1 MCTDC
6 LVTDKSGVYVTL
18 DFFVCCGV
26 SAIIVVRN
34 KVVISVIWKIGNSVN
49 YKFILDTPFSV
60 MHARV
65 AAILVKSPSSFSFS
79 KLNKL
84 KCELYAQTI
93 ASKIKFNINPLTQIN
108 QCAFVLMV

>member
-1 MCTDC
+1 
-6 LVTDKSGVYVTL
+6 LWSFSNL
-18 DFFVCCGV
+18 
-26 SAIIVVRN
+26 IVVRN
-34 KVVISVIWKIGNSVN
+34 KVVISVIWKIGNSAN

-65 AAILVKSPSSFSFS
+65 AAILVKSSSFSFS

-84 KCELYAQTI
+84 KCELHAKTI

-108 QCAFVLMV
+108 QCEFVLM

>member
-1 MCTDC
+1 MFNDVG
-6 LVTDKSGVYVTL
+6 LIQEVIVVRNLLWSFSNL
-18 DFFVCCGV
+18 
-26 SAIIVVRN
+26 IVVRN
-34 KVVISVIWKIGNSVN
+34 KVVISVIWKIGNSAN

-65 AAILVKSPSSFSFS
+65 AAILVKSPSSFS

-84 KCELYAQTI
+84 KCELHAQTI

-108 QCAFVLMV
+108 QCAFVLM

>member
-1 MCTDC
+1 MFNDVG
-6 LVTDKSGVYVTL
+6 LIQEV
-18 DFFVCCGV
+18 
-26 SAIIVVRN
+26 IVVRNLLWSFSNLIFVRN
-34 KVVISVIWKIGNSVN
+34 KVVISVIWKIGNSAN

-84 KCELYAQTI
+84 KCELHAQTI
-93 ASKIKFNINPLTQIN
+93 AIKIKFNINPFTQIN